1 MRYSVGIIVDE
12 STEYKN
18 IVDIAGFKLLDIVA
32 GDAINVSLLEAKQL
46 LENNELEIC
55 SDFKLMLRDYDSD
68 TSAWKLFTVSNVFY
82 LDNQGYKKYTHTF
95 TDYTIFNTNDKHIGS
110 KDGIVVIYN
119 SGLNGF
125 TIAYSP
131 VEDSILYLVNLERL
145 STTREWSGVFINL
158 FSNKVVRYNYCYY
171 DDLLIADI
179 EKISEKQGLF
189 VKQSELYSLY
199 HTNKDGNLIVL
210 PKECRIL
217 SIQLIHLCDGLN
229 IVFNPSIERVLSS
242 YFVISLKDRE
252 NYIKVNL
259 NFSSNT
265 DKKIVNDIAHY
276 LERDASSLYGD
287 DDSKVKFLVNYY

>member
-1 MRYSVGIIVDE
+1 MRYAVGVIVDE

-18 IVDIAGFKLLDIVA
+18 IVDIVGFKLLDIVA
-32 GDAINVSLLEAKQL
+32 GDTINVSLLEAQQL

-55 SDFKLMLRDYDSD
+55 SDFKLMLRDYDSG

-110 KDGIVVIYN
+110 KDDIVIIYN
-119 SGLNGF
+119 SGLNEF

-145 STTREWSGVFINL
+145 STTRKWSGSFINL

-171 DDLLIADI
+171 DDLIITDI

-199 HTNKDGNLIVL
+199 HTDKDGNLIVA

-217 SIQLIHLCDGLN
+217 SIQLIHLCDNLN
-229 IVFNPSIERVLSS
+229 IVFSPSIERVLSS
-242 YFVISLKDRE
+242 YFVISFQDRE
-252 NYIKVNL
+252 RHIKVNL
-259 NFSSNT
+259 SFSSNT
-265 DKKIVNDIAHY
+265 DKKIVNDIVHSI
-276 LERDASSLYGD
+276 ERDASSLYGD